1 MSLQG
6 RPCLRKALHVQV
18 LASLDAIQRE
28 LENPVYRS
36 SGSKQASEM
45 TGLMRIPH
53 FEYASDADT

>member
-45 TGLMRIPH
+45 TGLMRIP
-53 FEYASDADT
+53 E